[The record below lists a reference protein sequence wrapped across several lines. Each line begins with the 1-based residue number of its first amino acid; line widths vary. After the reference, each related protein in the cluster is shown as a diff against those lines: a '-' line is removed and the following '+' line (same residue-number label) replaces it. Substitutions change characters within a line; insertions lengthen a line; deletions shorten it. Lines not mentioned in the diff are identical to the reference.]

1 MNSVYIFELIYS
13 IYYLLQRS
21 CGKVMFSQACV
32 IPSVY
37 RGGLHGGGQHT
48 GGGFCLGVCIQG
60 GLHLGVCLGGVCR
73 GGLPRGSLP
82 RRGLHPGGSAS
93 GGLGR
98 PPLRFYEIRSKSGRH
113 ASYWNAF
120 LFGEWIFILKIDM
133 PLLI

>member
-37 RGGLHGGGQHT
+37 RGGLHGGQHT
-48 GGGFCLGVCIQG
+48 GGV
-60 GLHLGVCLGGVCR
+60 
-73 GGLPRGSLP
+73 LP
-82 RRGLHPGGSAS
+82 RGLHPGGSAS

-98 PPLRFYEIRSKSGRH
+98 PPPLRFYEIRSTSGRH
-113 ASYWNAF
+113 ACYWNAF